1 MFNYRNNFAD
11 MWDVLLVSSFSSRP
25 ILNLTAVG
33 VENSD
38 GLGKLP
44 TWADG
49 WKKNTQTHY
58 VWFSQFWSH
67 FQGTMYC
74 LPQRL
79 KSILFEIF
87 SNEAAPKGP
96 LEWEKISNNVDFSLW
111 GNHAATQNTFF
122 DVFKWNQNH
131 ENYT

>member
-49 WKKNTQTHY
+49 WKKIPKH
-58 VWFSQFWSH
+58 
-67 FQGTMYC
+67 TMCDFHNFGLIFTGQCTVC
-74 LPQRL
+74 L
-79 KSILFEIF
+79 
-87 SNEAAPKGP
+87 KG
-96 LEWEKISNNVDFSLW
+96 
-111 GNHAATQNTFF
+111 
-122 DVFKWNQNH
+122 
-131 ENYT
+131 